1 MWVKKKWKTIHRACA
16 QSIYIYLFL
25 NEVIHKTFE
34 VNLYFM
40 LMASS
45 VQPGRGSGVT
55 GVKDSPIIYF
65 VAGSDSFF
73 SPPFSLSLPL
83 CLSLSPPFWKD
94 DYFLSTRYAA

>member
-1 MWVKKKWKTIHRACA
+1 
-16 QSIYIYLFL
+16 
-25 NEVIHKTFE
+25 
-34 VNLYFM
+34 M

-73 SPPFSLSLPL
+73 SPPF
-83 CLSLSPPFWKD
+83 LSLSPS
-94 DYFLSTRYAA
+94 LSLSLSPLLER